1 MQDMVSVDHLVL
13 TRPDGTRA
21 GEDISVSVD
30 EGEFFGFLGPQ
41 GAGKSTTVKALTI
54 LLRKTSG
61 WVSVAGFGLDTV
73 QIGRQACELMN

>member
-1 MQDMVSVDHLVL
+1 MQDVVSVDHLVL
-13 TRPDGTRA
+13 THPDGTRA
-21 GEDISVSVD
+21 VEDISFGVA
-30 EGEFFGFLGPQ
+30 EGEFFGFLGPK

-61 WVSVAGFGLDTV
+61 SVSVAGFDLDTV